1 MYMHIY
7 KIFEG
12 IMAKHVPDSQRTIN
26 PEIHGGQ

>member
-12 IMAKHVPDSQRTIN
+12 IMAECVPDSEKTIN
-26 PEIHGGQ
+26 PETDGGQ